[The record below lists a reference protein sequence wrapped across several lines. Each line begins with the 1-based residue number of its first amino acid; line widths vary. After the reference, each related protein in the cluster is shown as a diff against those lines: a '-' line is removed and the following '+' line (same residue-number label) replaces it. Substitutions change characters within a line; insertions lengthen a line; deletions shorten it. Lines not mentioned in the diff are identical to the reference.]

1 MVIPLKFYLNLG
13 EEHDVGYIRLFV
25 SATQLPME
33 IIKQPPITQADRH
46 LKEEP
51 EIADASI
58 WDARTIVRR
67 LDRNNPTGD
76 IFAQQ

>member
-1 MVIPLKFYLNLG
+1 MVIPLKFYLNLR
-13 EEHDVGYIRLFV
+13 ETHDVGYIRLFV

-33 IIKQPPITQADRH
+33 IIKQRPITQADRH
-46 LKEEP
+46 LEEEP
-51 EIADASI
+51 EITDTSI